1 MNNINIR
8 KINMSKRN
16 TTNDE
21 DFFKFIILIC
31 MLAYGIHWFIIN
43 SIILEDNE
51 KVPICDF
58 KIFVFRIYIKTLIV
72 IIWLIM
78 MFVEPEL
85 FFI

>member
-1 MNNINIR
+1 MY
-8 KINMSKRN
+8 KRN

-21 DFFKFIILIC
+21 DFSFSKFVFSIC
-31 MLAYGIHWFIIN
+31 VLAYGIHWFMIN
-43 SIILEDNE
+43 TFLLEDNE
-51 KVPICDF
+51 RVPMHDF